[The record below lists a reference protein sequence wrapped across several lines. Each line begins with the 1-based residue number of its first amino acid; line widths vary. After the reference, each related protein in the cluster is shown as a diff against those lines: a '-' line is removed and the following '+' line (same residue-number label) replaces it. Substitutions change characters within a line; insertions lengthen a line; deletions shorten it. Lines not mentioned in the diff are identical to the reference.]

1 MKLKIKCNG
10 SAESAV
16 VVNAATDEIV
26 DNVLGVE
33 LSLTPFQVEAVLLI
47 KDVELDLDNI
57 EAQEVNIDKPTW
69 NDRGAGTPDD

>member
-1 MKLKIKCNG
+1 M
-10 SAESAV
+10 

-57 EAQEVNIDKPTW
+57 EAQEVNIDNTTW
-69 NDRGAGTPDD
+69 NDRGARTPDD

>member
-1 MKLKIKCNG
+1 M
-10 SAESAV
+10 

-47 KDVELDLDNI
+47 KDVELDLVNI
-57 EAQEVNIDKPTW
+57 EAPDVNIDNTTW

>member
-57 EAQEVNIDKPTW
+57 EAQEVNIDHATSS
-69 NDRGAGTPDD
+69 DRGAGPPDD